1 MTQETRETLEQLYCY
16 AASRAEWHPSLM
28 PVTDPGWDEDDLAEC
43 VEQAAHWGRRALAL
57 RDVLTPR
64 TCETCRWLD
73 HSEGISG
80 SVSTAWHCGHESEA
94 HPLHW
99 CHPIGN
105 PEVFGCTSWQA
116 REGEA
121 S

>member
-1 MTQETRETLEQLYCY
+1 MTDETRETLEQMYAY

-64 TCETCRWLD
+64 TCSTCKHFVAWFKD
-73 HSEGISG
+73 G
-80 SVSTAWHCGHESEA
+80 VTANGY
-94 HPLHW
+94 
-99 CHPIGN
+99 
-105 PEVFGCTSWQA
+105 PEKRGDCKHRSYLGRRNGQSPDDGCIRGWQA
-116 REGEA
+116 REGER
-121 S
+121 